1 MYNEPPKP
9 IENHFELKKVCRNA
23 GLWYVGSFM
32 GEFIKRKAEWKDET
46 KKPAF
51 IQSMFEEYEGSDK
64 NISGTTT
71 RVNAM
76 IRIIESDKVVDA
88 MNLVLEANDKKLG
101 CNQSKINAQ
110 AVLDLIAEGKL

>member
-1 MYNEPPKP
+1 MYKEEPKP
-9 IENHFELKKVCRNA
+9 ITNQFELKDVCRNA

-32 GEFIKRKAEWKDET
+32 LEFLKRKSEWKDET
-46 KKPAF
+46 KKLTF
-51 IQSMFEEYEGSDK
+51 IESMFEEYEGIDK
-64 NISGTTT
+64 DISGATT

-101 CNQSKINAQ
+101 CHQSKINAQ

>member
-1 MYNEPPKP
+1 MYKELLKP
-9 IENHFELKKVCRNA
+9 IINHFELKDVCRSA

-46 KKPAF
+46 KKAAF
-51 IQSMFEEYEGSDK
+51 IQSMFEEYEGIDK

-88 MNLVLEANDKKLG
+88 MHLVLEAEDRKLG
-101 CNQSKINAQ
+101 CHESKVNAQ
-110 AVLDLIAEGKL
+110 AVLDLIAKGKL